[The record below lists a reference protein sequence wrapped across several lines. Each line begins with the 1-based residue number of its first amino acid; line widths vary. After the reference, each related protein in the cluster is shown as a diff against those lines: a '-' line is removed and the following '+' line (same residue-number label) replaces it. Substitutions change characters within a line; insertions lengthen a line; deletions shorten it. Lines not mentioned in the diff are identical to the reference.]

1 MGAAVET
8 QGMEACMS
16 IRLIA
21 YLSAAAL
28 AAVVLAYGLGRWQGS
43 AAERRACEA
52 ELHAAELT
60 AERQARE
67 SERKAQEA
75 QNAIVQDYERQVADY
90 KRTIDSYIDADRLSD
105 TSTCP
110 KLSKP
115 SGTQPSLVCYTR
127 ADIQRKVA
135 ESLALAAE
143 CDEIAIRYKAV
154 VKAYQSAY
162 GAKEE

>member
-1 MGAAVET
+1 M
-8 QGMEACMS
+8 Q

-21 YLSAAAL
+21 YIAAAAL
-28 AAVVLAYGLGRWQGS
+28 AAVVLAYAVGRWQGS

-75 QNAIVQDYERQVADY
+75 QNAIVQDYEHQIADY
-90 KRTIDSYIDADRLSD
+90 RRTIDSYIDADRLSD
-105 TSTCP
+105 TSTCKDLP
-110 KLSKP
+110 RA
-115 SGTQPSLVCYTR
+115 SGAQPGLVCYTR

-143 CDEIAIRYKAV
+143 CDEIAIRYKAL

-162 GAKEE
+162 SAKEE

>member
-1 MGAAVET
+1 MFNF
-8 QGMEACMS
+8 
-16 IRLIA
+16 RLIA
-21 YLSAAAL
+21 CLSAAAI
-28 AAVVLAYGLGRWQGS
+28 AAVALAYGIGRWQGS

-52 ELHAAELT
+52 EIHAAELT

-67 SERKAQEA
+67 AERKAQEA

-90 KRTIDSYIDADRLSD
+90 KRTIDSYIDTDRLSD
-105 TSTCP
+105 TSTCKDLP
-110 KLSKP
+110 RA
-115 SGTQPSLVCYTR
+115 SGAQPGLVCYTR

-154 VKAYQSAY
+154 VKAYDALS
-162 GAKEE
+162 AKEE

>member
-1 MGAAVET
+1 MGEAVET
-8 QGMEACMS
+8 QGMEARMS
-16 IRLIA
+16 IRLVA
-21 YLSAAAL
+21 YLSAAVL
-28 AAVVLAYGLGRWQGS
+28 AAVCVAYGLGRWQGS

-52 ELHAAELT
+52 EIHAAELT

-67 SERKAQEA
+67 TERKAQEA

-105 TSTCP
+105 TSTCKDLP
-110 KLSKP
+110 RAP
-115 SGTQPSLVCYTR
+115 GAQPGLICYTR

-143 CDEIAIRYKAV
+143 CDEIAIRYKAL

-162 GAKEE
+162 SAKEE

>member
-1 MGAAVET
+1 MFNF
-8 QGMEACMS
+8 
-16 IRLIA
+16 RLIA
-21 YLSAAAL
+21 YLSAVAI
-28 AAVVLAYGLGRWQGS
+28 AAVALAYGLGRWQGS

-52 ELHAAELT
+52 EIHAAELT

-67 SERKAQEA
+67 TERKAQEA
-75 QNAIVQDYERQVADY
+75 QNAIVEDYERQVADY

-105 TSTCP
+105 TSTCKDLP
-110 KLSKP
+110 RAP
-115 SGTQPSLVCYTR
+115 GAQPGLVCYTR

-143 CDEIAIRYKAV
+143 CDQLAIRYKAL

>member
-1 MGAAVET
+1 MGAAVEEK
-8 QGMEACMS
+8 GMEAYMS

-21 YLSAAAL
+21 YIAAAAI
-28 AAVVLAYGLGRWQGS
+28 AAVCLAYGIGRWQGS

-60 AERQARE
+60 AERQARDA
-67 SERKAQEA
+67 ERKAQEA
-75 QNAIVQDYERQVADY
+75 QNAIITDYERQVADY
-90 KRTIDSYIDADRLSD
+90 RRTIDSYIDADRLSD

-110 KLSKP
+110 KLP
-115 SGTQPSLVCYTR
+115 EASGAQPGLVCYTKS
-127 ADIQRKVA
+127 DIQRKVA

-143 CDEIAIRYKAV
+143 CDEIAIRYKAL

-162 GAKEE
+162 SAKEE

>member
-1 MGAAVET
+1 M
-8 QGMEACMS
+8 Q

-21 YLSAAAL
+21 YIAAA
-28 AAVVLAYGLGRWQGS
+28 AIVAVCLAYGLGRWQGS

-52 ELHAAELT
+52 EIHAAELT

-75 QNAIVQDYERQVADY
+75 QNAIITDYEHQIADY
-90 KRTIDSYIDADRLSD
+90 KRSIDSYVDADRLSD
-105 TSTCP
+105 TSRCP
-110 KLSKP
+110 DVPKAS
-115 SGTQPSLVCYTR
+115 STQPGLVCYTR
-127 ADIQRKVA
+127 ASIQEKVA

-154 VKAYQSAY
+154 VRAYESVRADR
-162 GAKEE
+162 

>member
-1 MGAAVET
+1 
-8 QGMEACMS
+8 MS

-21 YLSAAAL
+21 YLSAAAI
-28 AAVVLAYGLGRWQGS
+28 AAVCIAYAVGRWQGS

-67 SERKAQEA
+67 TERKAQEA
-75 QNAIVQDYERQVADY
+75 QNGIIQDYEHQIADY
-90 KRTIDSYIDADRLSD
+90 RRTVDAYVDADRLSD

-110 KLSKP
+110 DVPAKP
-115 SGTQPSLVCYTR
+115 STQPGLVCYTKS
-127 ADIQRKVA
+127 DISRKVA

-162 GAKEE
+162 SAKEE

>member
-1 MGAAVET
+1 
-8 QGMEACMS
+8 MS
-16 IRLIA
+16 IRLVA
-21 YLSAAAL
+21 YLSAAAI

-52 ELHAAELT
+52 EIHTAELT

-75 QNAIVQDYERQVADY
+75 QNAIVQDYEHQIADY
-90 KRTIDSYIDADRLSD
+90 RRTIDSYIDTDRLSD
-105 TSTCP
+105 TSACKDLP
-110 KLSKP
+110 RAPGAQL
-115 SGTQPSLVCYTR
+115 GLVCYTR

-143 CDEIAIRYKAV
+143 CDEIAIRYKALV
-154 VKAYQSAY
+154 RAYESA
-162 GAKEE
+162 GTQR

>member
-1 MGAAVET
+1 
-8 QGMEACMS
+8 MS

-21 YLSAAAL
+21 CLSAAAI
-28 AAVVLAYGLGRWQGS
+28 AAVVIAYGLGRWQGS

-67 SERKAQEA
+67 EERKAREA
-75 QNAIVQDYERQVADY
+75 QDAIVEDYERQVADY
-90 KRTIDSYIDADRLSD
+90 KRTIDSYIDADRLSG
-105 TSTCP
+105 TSTC
-110 KLSKP
+110 KDLSKP
-115 SGTQPSLVCYTR
+115 SGTQPGLVCYTKS
-127 ADIQRKVA
+127 DISRKVA
-135 ESLALAAE
+135 ESLALAEE

>member
-1 MGAAVET
+1 
-8 QGMEACMS
+8 MS
-16 IRLIA
+16 LRLIA
-21 YLSAAAL
+21 YIAAAAI

-52 ELHAAELT
+52 EIHAAELT

-75 QNAIVQDYERQVADY
+75 QNGIIQDYEHQIADY
-90 KRTIDSYIDADRLSD
+90 RRTVDAYVDADRLSD
-105 TSTCP
+105 TSTCKDLP
-110 KLSKP
+110 RAP
-115 SGTQPSLVCYTR
+115 GAQPGLVCYTR

-143 CDEIAIRYKAV
+143 CDEIAIRYKAL

-162 GAKEE
+162 SAKEE

>member
-1 MGAAVET
+1 MINA
-8 QGMEACMS
+8 
-16 IRLIA
+16 RLIA

-52 ELHAAELT
+52 EIHAAELT

-105 TSTCP
+105 TSRCP
-110 KLSKP
+110 DVPTRPCLLHP
-115 SGTQPSLVCYTR
+115 SRYSEKGCR
-127 ADIQRKVA
+127 
-135 ESLALAAE
+135 ESGSRSRVRRNRNQ
-143 CDEIAIRYKAV
+143 I
-154 VKAYQSAY
+154 
-162 GAKEE
+162 

>member
-1 MGAAVET
+1 MFNF
-8 QGMEACMS
+8 
-16 IRLIA
+16 RLIA

-28 AAVVLAYGLGRWQGS
+28 AAVVLAYGIGRWQGS

-52 ELHAAELT
+52 EIHAAELT

-67 SERKAQEA
+67 TERKAQEA
-75 QNAIVQDYERQVADY
+75 QNAIVQDYEHQIADY
-90 KRTIDSYIDADRLSD
+90 RRTVDAYVDTDRLSD

-110 KLSKP
+110 KLPKA
-115 SGTQPSLVCYTR
+115 SGAQPGLVCYTR
-127 ADIQRKVA
+127 ADISQKVA

-143 CDEIAIRYKAV
+143 CDEITIRYKAL

>member
-1 MGAAVET
+1 M
-8 QGMEACMS
+8 Q

-21 YLSAAAL
+21 YIVTAAI

-67 SERKAQEA
+67 TERKAQEA
-75 QNAIVQDYERQVADY
+75 QNAIVEDYERQVADY

-105 TSTCP
+105 TRPCQSVPRNTTD
-110 KLSKP
+110 KP
-115 SGTQPSLVCYTR
+115 GFVCYTP
-127 ADIQRKVA
+127 ADIQRKIK
-135 ESLALAAE
+135 ESLDIAAE
-143 CDEIAIRYKAV
+143 CDELAIKYNALLKSYRGIYKHDDD
-154 VKAYQSAY
+154 
-162 GAKEE
+162 

>member
-1 MGAAVET
+1 MFNF
-8 QGMEACMS
+8 
-16 IRLIA
+16 RLIA
-21 YLSAAAL
+21 YLSAAAI
-28 AAVVLAYGLGRWQGS
+28 AAVCVAYGLGRWQGS

-52 ELHAAELT
+52 EIHAAELT

-75 QNAIVQDYERQVADY
+75 QNAIVQDYEHQIADY

-110 KLSKP
+110 KLP
-115 SGTQPSLVCYTR
+115 AASGAQPGLVCYTKS
-127 ADIQRKVA
+127 DISRKVA

-143 CDEIAIRYKAV
+143 CDQLAIRYRALV
-154 VKAYQSAY
+154 RAYESARTQR
-162 GAKEE
+162 

>member
-1 MGAAVET
+1 
-8 QGMEACMS
+8 MS

-21 YLSAAAL
+21 YLSAAAI
-28 AAVVLAYGLGRWQGS
+28 AAVCIAYGLGRWQGS

-52 ELHAAELT
+52 EIHAAELT

-90 KRTIDSYIDADRLSD
+90 KRTIDSYIDADSLSD
-105 TSTCP
+105 TSTCKDLP
-110 KLSKP
+110 RTP
-115 SGTQPSLVCYTR
+115 GAQPGFVCYAA

-143 CDEIAIRYKAV
+143 CDEIAIRYKAL

-162 GAKEE
+162 SAKEE

>member
-1 MGAAVET
+1 
-8 QGMEACMS
+8 MS

-21 YLSAAAL
+21 YLSAAAI

-52 ELHAAELT
+52 EIHAAELT

-105 TSTCP
+105 IHTCP
-110 KLSKP
+110 DMPKR
-115 SGTQPSLVCYTR
+115 SGAQPGLVCYTR

-143 CDEIAIRYKAV
+143 CDQLAIRYRALLR
-154 VKAYQSAY
+154 AYESA
-162 GAKEE
+162 GTQR

>member
-1 MGAAVET
+1 
-8 QGMEACMS
+8 MS

-21 YLSAAAL
+21 YLSAAAI
-28 AAVVLAYGLGRWQGS
+28 AAVVLSYGLGRWQGS

-52 ELHAAELT
+52 EIHAAELT

-67 SERKAQEA
+67 TERKAQEA
-75 QNAIVQDYERQVADY
+75 QNGIIQDYEHQIADY
-90 KRTIDSYIDADRLSD
+90 RRAVDAYVDADRLSD

-110 KLSKP
+110 KLP
-115 SGTQPSLVCYTR
+115 EASGAQPGLVCYTKS
-127 ADIQRKVA
+127 DISRKVA

-143 CDEIAIRYKAV
+143 CDELAIRYKAL

-162 GAKEE
+162 SAKEE